1 MVNSYFAP
9 ITSTEND
16 FTCRYCDGNNEKH
29 VVQNILESA
38 SEILIIEIFR
48 EENVRNI
55 Y

>member
-9 ITSTEND
+9 ITSTEKD
-16 FTCRYCDGNNEKH
+16 FNCDICKNNENH

>member
-9 ITSTEND
+9 KETTEKD
-16 FTCRYCDGNNEKH
+16 FPCDICKNNEKH

-48 EENVRNI
+48 EKNVRNI